1 MIGAMG
7 SSALVDTPDTRCHP
21 RPVAVQI
28 NDLDVIDFADLS
40 PEVLLQVTRAKASH
54 LSLSLNPALGD
65 DCSRQL
71 VLSARGP
78 EGTFHISTDTFEDSP
93 DLQIDWD
100 DFRFVLSAGQH
111 LQAVREVWITGIPP
125 QNSITAAFKSVIAA
139 LPALETVV
147 FVITRVTSETDVNS
161 SLCPDPP
168 PDPGFASHKLK
179 TLRLAYG
186 NDSYRR
192 GSVVKLSLR
201 RLLEQVETG
210 AYGYFQTLI
219 LQMTGRLVV
228 RNGEL
233 RRLQARFATVTF
245 EHIGQMP
252 TMSLPD
258 YCVEPYAGPG
268 GSSSWPGSLW

>member
-1 MIGAMG
+1 MIGTMG
-7 SSALVDTPDTRCHP
+7 STALADTRDARCHP
-21 RPVAVQI
+21 RPVQAIQI
-28 NDLDVIDFADLS
+28 NDLDVMDFAELF
-40 PEVLLQVTRAKASH
+40 PEVLLQATRAKASH
-54 LSLSLNPALGD
+54 LALSLDPTLGD

-78 EGTFHISTDTFEDSP
+78 EGTFHISTDTFEDSAYA
-93 DLQIDWD
+93 QFDWD
-100 DFRFVLSAGQH
+100 DLRFVLSAGQH
-111 LQAVREVWITGIPP
+111 LQAMREVWITGIPP
-125 QNSITAAFKSVIAA
+125 QNNNTAAFKSVIAA
-139 LPALETVV
+139 LPALETIV
-147 FVITRVTSETDVNS
+147 FVITQVTSETGVDAIRASPPKS
-161 SLCPDPP
+161 SRRCALHT
-168 PDPGFASHKLK
+168 AT
-179 TLRLAYG
+179 TLT
-186 NDSYRR
+186 
-192 GSVVKLSLR
+192 SLR
-201 RLLEQVETG
+201 RLLERVETG

-228 RNGEL
+228 RKGEL